1 MRNKDRRF
9 SEIILQISYLNDLKL
24 KSGLRAVPTIFV
36 RVQTFE
42 NVATRSPQTSNDSSH
57 DFSVSPQTSKEL
69 ESTLRNSKP
78 NSSPQND
85 LNLNLSK

>member
-9 SEIILQISYLNDLKL
+9 SEIVLQISYLNDLKL

-42 NVATRSPQTSNDSSH
+42 NVATRSPQTSNDFSH
-57 DFSVSPQTSKEL
+57 EFSVSPQTSNDL
-69 ESTLRNSKP
+69 EYTLRNSKP

-85 LNLNLSK
+85 LILNLSK